1 MASKKIT
8 MVRKDPNKKN
18 RKFNIN
24 RKLLGK
30 IFSAL
35 EGIDIQ
41 PSNFVSK
48 INNQNPGGTM
58 PSPSRD
64 GRENQI
70 NFEEGLDRIYG
81 TKPASNQE
89 DYPENLNPFTSGL
102 QKIKLSARESKE
114 LSRLKSAIVT
124 AKNPSELN
132 KVVDETI
139 AAGMRMNG
147 CDEGGRSFAEYV
159 ILGMHFHKFKKGDQ
173 KKIMSKLILRGAE
186 FHDNLLQNKL
196 LGEIYKELQP
206 EVQPQID
213 KRLEELRK
221 VGESAVQRGAV
232 IDVEMDNKTF
242 FMEFSE
248 DSKIEVAKVLEGTR
262 DLGLDKGL
270 GSNIIKMGNSEIE
283 VRTEKGGERNYI
295 DVSESSS
302 VVLEFPTSVG
312 KLNIILYHDV
322 KNCYQVQVRVG
333 NQEMWSELQ
342 KRGQIIGKCC
352 LFGGATVKEAVERG
366 SFTRSGMWSK
376 EQAKEEIR
384 ADHSS
389 ETLSWVDRTCGGSQE
404 AFRKR

>member
-102 QKIKLSARESKE
+102 QKIKLSARENKK
-114 LSRLKSAIVT
+114 LSWFKSAVVK
-124 AKNPSELN
+124 AGSPKEMH
-132 KVVDETI
+132 KVVDQ
-139 AAGMRMNG
+139 ALSAGIRINA
-147 CDEGGRSFAEYV
+147 CHEGEWSFSEYV
-159 ILGMHFHKFKKGDQ
+159 ILGTHFHKVKKGEL
-173 KKIMSKLILRGAE
+173 KKIMRELMLKGAE
-186 FHDNLLQNKL
+186 FHDRLLQNEL
-196 LGEIYKELQP
+196 VGETYNELQK
-206 EVQPQID
+206 EVQPQLD
-213 KRLEELRK
+213 KQLEELRK
-221 VGESAVQRGAV
+221 VGESAVQKGAV
-232 IDVEMDNKTF
+232 IDVEIDNTTSYT
-242 FMEFSE
+242 EFSE
-248 DSKIEVAKVLEGTR
+248 GSTVEPAKVIEG
-262 DLGLDKGL
+262 LGLNRC
-270 GSNIIKMGNSEIE
+270 NIIKIGNREFE
-283 VRTEKGGERNYI
+283 VKNEKGGERNYTDI
-295 DVSESSS
+295 SDNS
-302 VVLEFPTSVG
+302 VFEVTFPTSIGGLRV
-312 KLNIILYHDV
+312 ILYHKAENDH
-322 KNCYQVQVRVG
+322 QVQVRVADT
-333 NQEMWSELQ
+333 EMWSELQ
-342 KRGQIIGKCC
+342 KRGEIIGKGC
-352 LFGGATVKEAVERG
+352 LFGGTTVKEAVERG

-389 ETLSWVDRTCGGSQE
+389 ETLSWVNRACGGSQE